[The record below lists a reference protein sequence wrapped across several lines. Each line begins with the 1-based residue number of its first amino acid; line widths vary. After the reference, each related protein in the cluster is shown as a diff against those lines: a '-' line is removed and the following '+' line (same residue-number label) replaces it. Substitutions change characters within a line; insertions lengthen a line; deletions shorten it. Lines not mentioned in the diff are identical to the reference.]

1 MNKLLKF
8 VIYFYIF
15 LFSLIVTGITGNVLF
30 LLFGVFLSAYISRK
44 LNNSTNTLSSTL
56 NRPINL
62 SSNPSVQ
69 VDGLTLTCAQ
79 CNTKVSFDAKF
90 CPTCGCSLANGNV
103 KADLPEIEQVPK
115 IHVVPANFDA
125 MYNLNGDKLIEEFL
139 NRELIKASID
149 KNAKLIPQDSLK
161 KKKILN
167 IVFSIL
173 LFVYLSMIFFHFPTI
188 TYCIGGI
195 ILLIFFIK
203 TRKFNLMKYL
213 IKEVKSRPKEKISNI
228 VMSVKQSLVTDNSK
242 NYLFSG
248 FSIAIA
254 LTLIIFWNPRILYE
268 KVEGG
273 YAVRFYLF
281 GITNNE
287 TATIP
292 ATYKGENVVSLR
304 GNTFSNM
311 PKLREVN
318 LPDTIVE
325 IRGQAFKNDG
335 NLVTVNIPS
344 KLEYLGGGAFYNCS
358 SITEIELPDT
368 LEYLGGESFYGAT
381 SLKRIKLSNKL
392 TEIRGSTFEFCDSL
406 ESITIPDSVTRIGGH
421 AFYGNY
427 SLKEVIF
434 TENSQLKEI
443 GSSAFRQCYAL
454 DEIKLASNVQIHPK
468 AFKESPTT
476 IKYFGTETLNK
487 NTITIYND
495 GTAQTFYSQKYGNI
509 SASITNVEMG
519 DYNLELMLHLTGDT
533 NVDVSVVCD
542 GSTIAV
548 YDDFYIVTNVYNYE
562 PVSVT
567 FDFYYE

>member
-15 LFSLIVTGITGNVLF
+15 LFSLIVTGITGNVIF
-30 LLFGVFLSAYISRK
+30 LLLGVFLIAFISRK
-44 LNNSTNTLSSTL
+44 LNNSTNSLSATLSK
-56 NRPINL
+56 PINL
-62 SSNPSVQ
+62 SPNNNIP
-69 VDGLTLTCAQ
+69 VDGLTLSCVQ

-90 CPTCGCSLANGNV
+90 CPACGCSLANGNV
-103 KADLPEIEQVPK
+103 KADLSELEQAPK
-115 IHVVPANFDA
+115 VYVLPTNFDI
-125 MYNLNGDKLIEEFL
+125 MYNLEGDKLLEEFL
-139 NRELIKASID
+139 NRELIKVSVD
-149 KNAKLIPQDSLK
+149 KNAKLMPQDFLK

-167 IVFSIL
+167 IVFSVL
-173 LFVYLSMIFFHFPTI
+173 LFVYLSMIFFHYPAI
-188 TYCIGGI
+188 TYSIGGI
-195 ILLIFFIK
+195 ILIIFFIK

-213 IKEVKSRPKEKISNI
+213 IKEVKARPKEKISNI
-228 VMSVKQSLVTDNSK
+228 VMSVKQTLTPDNSK

-248 FSIAIA
+248 FGIAIA

-268 KVEGG
+268 KVDGG

-292 ATYKGENVVSLR
+292 ATYKGEKVVSLR

-311 PKLREVN
+311 PNLREVS
-318 LPDTIVE
+318 LPDTITE
-325 IRGQAFKNDG
+325 IRGQAFKNDC
-335 NLVTVNIPS
+335 NLITVNIPS

-368 LEYLGGESFYGAT
+368 LEYLGGESFYGAS
-381 SLKRIKLSNKL
+381 SLKQVKLSNKL
-392 TEIRGSTFEFCDSL
+392 TEIRGSTFEYCDSL
-406 ESITIPDSVTRIGGH
+406 KSITIPDSVTRIGGH
-421 AFYGNY
+421 AFYGNH

-434 TENSQLKEI
+434 TENSQLNEI

-454 DEIKLASNVQIHPK
+454 DEIKLASNVTIHPK

-487 NTITIYND
+487 NTITIYKD
-495 GTAQTFYSQKYGNI
+495 GPVQTFYSQKYGNI
-509 SASITNVEMG
+509 SASITNVKMG
-519 DYNLELMLHLTGDT
+519 DYNLELSLHLTGDT
-533 NVDVSVVCD
+533 NVDINVICD
-542 GSTIAV
+542 GSTIPV
-548 YDDFYIVTNVYNYE
+548 YDDFYIVPSECNYE
-562 PVSVT
+562 SASAT